1 MATVVL
7 AEMLM
12 VVALTPVEHN
22 GVKYG
27 PDLPDGDT
35 FELKETEA
43 APLLA
48 VGAVKRADVEDGGSA
63 AAEGSTA
70 PKATAAAKTTATA
83 KK

>member
-1 MATVVL
+1 MATAVL
-7 AEMLM
+7 AAVMM

-48 VGAVKRADVEDGGSA
+48 VGAIKLADVDGGTVAESGA
-63 AAEGSTA
+63 ASKTA
-70 PKATAAAKTTATA
+70 PAKTAS